1 MANRRIYVFRHES
14 QLEFKAS
21 PVMLAPLQRKRYGDN
36 FVTKKA
42 ASLTIVALLL
52 ITTLFV
58 FSQTSSQFP
67 ELDKNGKPVFPR
79 PMPHV
84 VYSPTDLAH
93 SAVVLPA
100 SIGGATPNT
109 SIIRLG
115 DVTKMTVF
123 ASCTQNFDLVMSV
136 YTADD
141 QGQSSP
147 NFILYNSYVIAT
159 NMASG
164 AQQAFLASELAPNVT
179 SGTLATTVRL
189 PQLAVSFFEKNDVAT
204 AGTCTDRVI
213 VGY

>member
-1 MANRRIYVFRHES
+1 VN
-14 QLEFKAS
+14 
-21 PVMLAPLQRKRYGDN
+21 
-36 FVTKKA
+36 KKN
-42 ASLTIVALLL
+42 LWLGILALLL
-52 ITTLFV
+52 VATLVV

-67 ELDKNGKPVFPR
+67 ELDKNGKPLLPR
-79 PMPHV
+79 PMPHL

-93 SAVVLPA
+93 SAVTLPA
-100 SIGGATPNT
+100 AIGGATTNT
-109 SIIRLG
+109 SIVRLG

-123 ASCTQNFDLVMSV
+123 VSCTQNFDLLMNV

-147 NFILYNSYVIAT
+147 NFIFYNSYIVAT

-164 AQQAFLASELAPNVT
+164 AQQAFLASELAPTVT
-179 SGTLATTVRL
+179 SGTLGAPVRL

-204 AGTCTDRVI
+204 AGACTDRVI

>member
-1 MANRRIYVFRHES
+1 VN
-14 QLEFKAS
+14 
-21 PVMLAPLQRKRYGDN
+21 KRTA
-36 FVTKKA
+36 F
-42 ASLTIVALLL
+42 LALLAL
-52 ITTLFV
+52 LCVTTLLV

-67 ELDKNGKPVFPR
+67 ELDKNGRPLLPR
-79 PMPHV
+79 PMPHLI
-84 VYSPTDLAH
+84 YSPIDLAH
-93 SAVVLPA
+93 SAVALPA

-123 ASCTQNFDLVMSV
+123 VSCTQNFDLVMSV

-147 NFILYNSYVIAT
+147 NFTFYNSYVIAT
-159 NMASG
+159 NMAAG
-164 AQQAFLASELAPNVT
+164 AQQAFLASELAPTVT
-179 SGTLATTVRL
+179 SGTLGAPVRL

-204 AGTCTDRVI
+204 AGTCTERVI

>member
-1 MANRRIYVFRHES
+1 MNKRTLY
-14 QLEFKAS
+14 
-21 PVMLAPLQRKRYGDN
+21 LAIL
-36 FVTKKA
+36 
-42 ASLTIVALLL
+42 ALLS
-52 ITTLFV
+52 ITTLLV

-67 ELDKNGKPVFPR
+67 ELDKNGRPVLPH
-79 PMPHV
+79 PMPHL

-93 SAVVLPA
+93 SGVALPA

-109 SIIRLG
+109 NIIRVG
-115 DVTKMTVF
+115 DATKMTVF
-123 ASCTQNFDLVMSV
+123 TSCTQNFDLVMSV
-136 YTADD
+136 YIADD

-147 NFILYNSYVIAT
+147 NFTLYNSYVIAT

-164 AQQAFLASELAPNVT
+164 AQQAFLATELAPTVT
-179 SGTLATTVRL
+179 SGTLGAPVRL

>member
-1 MANRRIYVFRHES
+1 MKNKNLYLGTA
-14 QLEFKAS
+14 LL
-21 PVMLAPLQRKRYGDN
+21 MLAA
-36 FVTKKA
+36 T
-42 ASLTIVALLL
+42 LL
-52 ITTLFV
+52 V

-67 ELDKNGKPVFPR
+67 ELDKNGKPLLPR
-79 PMPHV
+79 PMPHL
-84 VYSPTDLAH
+84 VYSPADLAH
-93 SAVVLPA
+93 SSITLPA
-100 SIGGATPNT
+100 AIGGATTNT
-109 SIIRLG
+109 NIIRLG

-123 ASCTQNFDLVMSV
+123 VSCTQNFDLVMNV

-147 NFILYNSYVIAT
+147 TFTFYNSYVIAT

-179 SGTLATTVRL
+179 SGTLGTIVRL
-189 PQLAVSFFEKNDVAT
+189 PQLAISFFEKNDVAT

>member
-1 MANRRIYVFRHES
+1 MN
-14 QLEFKAS
+14 
-21 PVMLAPLQRKRYGDN
+21 KR
-36 FVTKKA
+36 T
-42 ASLTIVALLL
+42 ASLALLTL
-52 ITTLFV
+52 LSLTTLFV

-67 ELDKNGKPVFPR
+67 ELDKNGKPLLPR
-79 PMPHV
+79 PMPHL

-93 SAVVLPA
+93 TGVALPA
-100 SIGGATPNT
+100 SVGGATPNT
-109 SIIRLG
+109 SIIRIG
-115 DVTKMTVF
+115 DATKMTVF

-141 QGQSSP
+141 QGQSNP

-159 NMASG
+159 GMASG
-164 AQQAFLASELAPNVT
+164 AQQAFIATELAPTVT
-179 SGTLATTVRL
+179 SGTLGAPVRL